1 MAWRVVS
8 RRPAGRRLLAIG
20 LLLAAALGG
29 AQWAFSIMLDPAN
42 LLEMVRLISL
52 C

>member
-1 MAWRVVS
+1 MALRVG
-8 RRPAGRRLLAIG
+8 GRRLLAIG
-20 LLLAAALGG
+20 MLLAGALG
-29 AQWAFSIMLDPAN
+29 AARWAFSIMLDPTN